1 MTIEFK
7 EIECPNCGKQIKMTY
22 KGSQSVLS
30 HKTDLRSVGKS
41 TPTPFIN
48 SCKYC
53 KYTFFDEN
61 VEFDKKLLYEYIQS
75 DEYLNIFKKYKSIKN
90 FLIIYHIFKNQK
102 MEAKKLNITLLYTY
116 YISNELDDLKFLV
129 ENYKIFLETNTEITG
144 DTSFANMIIGE
155 YHRRTGDFSTA
166 KPIFEK
172 IKTMNNH
179 ASSSFVSMC
188 INMSNFQLK
197 LIADKNSNLEVY
209 DEKSKRIE
217 LF

>member
-7 EIECPNCGKQIKMTY
+7 DIDCPNCEREIQMTY
-22 KGSQSVLS
+22 KGSQLVLS

-53 KYTFFDEN
+53 KYTYFDEN
-61 VEFDKKLLYEYIQS
+61 VELDKKLLSTYIQS

-90 FLIIYHIFKNQK
+90 FLIVYHIYKNQK
-102 MEAKKLNITLLYTY
+102 IEAKKLNLALLYNY
-116 YISNELDDLKFLV
+116 YSTNKMEDFKFLV
-129 ENYKIFLETNTEITG
+129 EKYKDFLEVNTEVTG
-144 DTSFANMIIGE
+144 DTLLANMLIGE
-155 YHRRTGDFSTA
+155 YHRRISYFTTA

-172 IKTMNNH
+172 IKIMNNN
-179 ASSSFVSMC
+179 ANSGFVNMC
-188 INMSNFQLK
+188 KNMSIFQLK
-197 LIADKNSNLEVY
+197 LISNKNSKLEKY
-209 DEKSKRIE
+209 DEKSNQIE

>member
-1 MTIEFK
+1 MTIAFE

-22 KGSQSVLS
+22 KGSQLVLS

-61 VEFDKKLLYEYIQS
+61 VELDKKLLSEYIQS

-90 FLIIYHIFKNQK
+90 FLIIYHIYKNQK
-102 MEAKKLNITLLYTY
+102 QEAKKLNLALLYTY
-116 YISNELDDLKFLV
+116 YISNDLDDLKFLV

-144 DTSFANMIIGE
+144 DTLFANMLIGE
-155 YHRRTGDFSTA
+155 YHRRIGDFITA

-172 IKTMNNH
+172 IKIMNND
-179 ASSSFVSMC
+179 ANSSFVSMC
-188 INMSNFQLK
+188 INMTNFQLK
-197 LIADKNSNLEVY
+197 LIADKNCKLEIY
-209 DEKSKRIE
+209 DEKSNRIE
-217 LF
+217 IF